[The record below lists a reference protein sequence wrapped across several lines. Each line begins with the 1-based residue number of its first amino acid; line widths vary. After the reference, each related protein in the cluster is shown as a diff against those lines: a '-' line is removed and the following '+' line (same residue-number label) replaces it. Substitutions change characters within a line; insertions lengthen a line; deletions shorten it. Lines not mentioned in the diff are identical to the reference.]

1 MPDEPNIND
10 IIEEFR
16 TEIDA
21 TPSFESHDVLIAA
34 IKDNER
40 YFPASMSK
48 FTVLKNPGLA
58 LANLTDKEIAKFRAA
73 LAKFELLE
81 VSKIP
86 RWLDEDLRQTI
97 EDFEQMKLYVDAHLS
112 LARKGHFLNKIT
124 QISKIIS
131 YQANVPTRQKRRFS
145 LFGFGGD

>member
-1 MPDEPNIND
+1 MPEEPNLND

-58 LANLTDKEIAKFRAA
+58 LANLSDKEIAKFRAS

-112 LARKGHFLNKIT
+112 LARKGHLLDKIT

-131 YQANVPTRQKRRFS
+131 YQANVPTRPKRRFS